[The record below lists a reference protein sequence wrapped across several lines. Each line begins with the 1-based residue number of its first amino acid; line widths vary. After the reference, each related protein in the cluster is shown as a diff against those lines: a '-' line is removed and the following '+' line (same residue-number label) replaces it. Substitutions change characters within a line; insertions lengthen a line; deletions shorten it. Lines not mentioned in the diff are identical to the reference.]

1 MADIFDEVSED
12 LRKDQYKQIWFKYKK
27 FIISFVLIFILSVV
41 TFKFI
46 ETYQEKKKIEIA
58 TFYFEG
64 LQEFKNKNYEKAE
77 VLIDDEFIGVVFED
91 NEDGDTCYQFNMTI
105 LSEDLDD

>member
-1 MADIFDEVSED
+1 MD
-12 LRKDQYKQIWFKYKK
+12 R
-27 FIISFVLIFILSVV
+27 IIL
-41 TFKFI
+41 
-46 ETYQEKKKIEIA
+46 KKIENFFKQKFNNKRIKI
-58 TFYFEG
+58 EG
-64 LQEFKNKNYEKAE
+64 RANKTDSAE